1 MGKKDKKMKDDL
13 EKKTKKKKSKK
24 DKSTKSK
31 ARETLTTNY
40 SNPVDPTLRYQ
51 MIETAAY
58 FIAERHGFN
67 PSKAVEDWTQ
77 AEHEIDAYLKET
89 NQVS

>member
-13 EKKTKKKKSKK
+13 EIKHKKKRPKK
-24 DKSTKSK
+24 DKPSKSK
-31 ARETLTTNY
+31 ARETMTTNY

-58 FIAERHGFN
+58 YIAERHGFD

-77 AEHEIDAYLKET
+77 AEQEIDAYLKQT
-89 NQVS
+89 NQAS